1 VDYESAFSNSYGE
14 GGESFTLQK
23 LHITILFS
31 YKMTHHKSPVPDHH
45 VTTAQTYLIIMS
57 PQHKHT

>member
-1 VDYESAFSNSYGE
+1 MDYDSAFSNSYGE

-23 LHITILFS
+23 LHIIILFS
-31 YKMTHHKSPVPDHH
+31 YKMTHPKSPVPDH

-57 PQHKHT
+57 PQYEHT